1 MVSPCRNGL
10 DSFQLLQMLD
20 KIIFRPGGGD
30 VEFFNHHILDLM
42 EAPFPVNEFPD
53 ASRRFIEGIDTV
65 EVTHIVPDGN
75 ENELITDLSEDD
87 GITLEIDF
95 CENIHDKPVS
105 SLHFDTLKP
114 L

>member
-1 MVSPCRNGL
+1 
-10 DSFQLLQMLD
+10 MLD

-30 VEFFNHHILDLM
+30 VEFCNHRILNLM
-42 EAPFPVNEFPD
+42 EGPFPVNEFPD
-53 ASRRFIEGIDTV
+53 SCRRFIEGIDTV

-75 ENELITDLSEDD
+75 EYELITDLSEDD
-87 GITLEIDF
+87 GITFEIDF
-95 CENIHDKPVS
+95 CENIHDNPVS